1 MHARDREFHRRLRD
15 QVRAEAD
22 EERGLC
28 VGDLVAEGGGAVA
41 GGEGRVLLFFWGLVG
56 CGGMGRAG
64 VIGCGMGRS
73 E

>member
-41 GGEGRVLLFFWGLVG
+41 GGEGEGSSVFLGVSGVWWDGKGWGDWMRDG
-56 CGGMGRAG
+56 K
-64 VIGCGMGRS
+64 